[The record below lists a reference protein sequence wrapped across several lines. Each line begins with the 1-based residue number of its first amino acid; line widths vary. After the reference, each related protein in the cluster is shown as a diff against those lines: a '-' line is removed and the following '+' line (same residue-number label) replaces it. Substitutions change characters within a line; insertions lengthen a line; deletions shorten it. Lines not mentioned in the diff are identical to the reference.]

1 MTSVFPIRLSF
12 TRLAFAAAGM
22 LAAMAAPAVAQ
33 NYEGPHQVR
42 VGAFLQAGGTTLNG
56 FNAGAS
62 ETGSLANNGFGIT
75 GGLEFLRQGGWTY
88 GIEGDFGLGKG
99 QRSIVGA
106 RYATDYFGNLRGRIG
121 VYARPDFLLYG
132 TAGIAFRGVN
142 VSELTGASNGKTLT
156 GGIFGAGAEWH
167 RGDTILFTEYLHSV
181 YSNANDAVGLNT
193 YGIKGNSDV
202 IRVGVKFKVGFDGYY
217 DEVRDSLRR

>member
-1 MTSVFPIRLSF
+1 MTSVFPIQLTWARFAL
-12 TRLAFAAAGM
+12 AAAGL
-22 LAAMAAPAVAQ
+22 LAAMVAPVAAQ

-42 VGAFLQAGGTTLNG
+42 VGAFLQGGSTTLNG
-56 FNAGAS
+56 YNAGVS
-62 ETGSLANNGFGIT
+62 ENGSLGNNGFGIT
-75 GGLEFLRQGGWTY
+75 GGLEFLRQGGWSY

-121 VYARPDFLLYG
+121 VYARPDLVLYG

-142 VSELTGASNGKTLT
+142 ISELTGAANGKTLT
-156 GGIFGAGAEWH
+156 GGIFGGGAEWH
-167 RGDTILFTEYLHSV
+167 RRDTIFFTEYLHSV
-181 YSNANDAVGLNT
+181 YSNSNDAVGINT
-193 YGIKGNSDV
+193 YGVKGNSDV